1 MSQDVI
7 HYQPTCD
14 LKAMRARAQ
23 MYSQIRQF
31 FAEREVLE
39 VETPILSQAGVTD
52 VHLASVQAQ
61 RHLQG
66 KQQTHYLQTSPEF
79 AMKRLLASGSGPI
92 YQICKV
98 FRDDEHGRKHNSEF
112 TMLEWYRPNFSL
124 KDLMFEVTDLL
135 NVTLK
140 QRFGEVRPTILS
152 YKHAFMDR
160 LDLNPLQASLKELK
174 DCCNRVGLNLDLGD
188 DRLGY
193 IDLLFSHFVEPS
205 LGFDTPVFLT
215 DFPPELASLAN
226 YALDVRFA
234 VLVHDLGKALTPVDE
249 LPRHIMHEERG
260 VKPVTEVCERLKVP
274 TQMKQLAI
282 TVCKEH
288 LKCHQALTLK
298 PGTLWRLLQRLDV
311 LRRPERVEAF
321 VQACEC
327 DSRGRLGLEDREYP
341 QSAYILKVMDVVRN
355 IKAQDLPADIKGPD
369 IGEMLIERRIHAIGE
384 LKAQY
389 S

>member
-174 DCCNRVGLNLDLGD
+174 DW
-188 DRLGY
+188 
-193 IDLLFSHFVEPS
+193 
-205 LGFDTPVFLT
+205 
-215 DFPPELASLAN
+215 
-226 YALDVRFA
+226 
-234 VLVHDLGKALTPVDE
+234 
-249 LPRHIMHEERG
+249 
-260 VKPVTEVCERLKVP
+260 
-274 TQMKQLAI
+274 Q
-282 TVCKEH
+282 
-288 LKCHQALTLK
+288 
-298 PGTLWRLLQRLDV
+298 
-311 LRRPERVEAF
+311 
-321 VQACEC
+321 
-327 DSRGRLGLEDREYP
+327 
-341 QSAYILKVMDVVRN
+341 VV
-355 IKAQDLPADIKGPD
+355 
-369 IGEMLIERRIHAIGE
+369 
-384 LKAQY
+384 
-389 S
+389 